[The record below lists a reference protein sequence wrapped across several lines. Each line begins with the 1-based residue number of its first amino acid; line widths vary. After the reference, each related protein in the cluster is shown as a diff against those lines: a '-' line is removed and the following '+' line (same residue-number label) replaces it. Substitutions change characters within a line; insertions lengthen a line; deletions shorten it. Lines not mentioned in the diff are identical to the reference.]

1 MSGKA
6 RQPRVKGN
14 LKPTSSSRAA
24 DLVGDDTA
32 AINAFKANPA
42 LAFSQLSRGSKAK
55 SGAATPENGSGATT
69 PNSVLDQID
78 GHLAAQLKR
87 LGKHDAKTKMRALF
101 ELKAYIDEH
110 TWETGLEGMMLAW
123 PPLFRRHVFDPDRRV
138 RASVVQVH
146 ADLVEKIG
154 RRLAAQ
160 LRLVIGP
167 WMAAY
172 FDPHRE
178 VARTARH
185 AFETVFSEAKRK
197 EVFVFCSGELL
208 EFATDNIVNQ
218 TVETMSDARF
228 TDEQEMRSK
237 YEHVVGASFG
247 VLGLVIEETESKG
260 LMERRAEFDAVL
272 ENKRTLDMIGSPSSY
287 IRRSVYRLIRAMM
300 LKCPELAAT
309 SHVALA
315 RALLKH
321 CFSDSDPNAHGD
333 MWDAVL
339 LTTKN
344 FPHVWV
350 SEGSGKKGPSPANR
364 MFEFLRVRCRLAPT
378 ISYPSVLALLANLPA
393 EALDAP
399 SFQQQFDAALWHGAT
414 ESTDGSR
421 SAHQGSRSA
430 HREGV
435 ALVTA
440 ICECSAFLWTRTLK
454 STSDSDVVAAVGKE
468 AAKQIDRLWH
478 YYLQRPESAEEMA
491 EPIVKLYCKIES
503 LAAKHDRDLLA
514 RIWAQAS
521 WFALQRLNGAAIFPI
536 IHLIARTARLDS
548 TNHADLIDHARK
560 LLVAF
565 CQLATQSPDDD
576 TARSLIQLLSQHA
589 RDVVFEEGFADKFSA
604 RLERAGSV
612 GDAVQLVLSRAQ
624 HVAQDTGSVE
634 QAAQSIDAY
643 AAALLRE
650 AHTAESKALATVT
663 ELLTTLPGSDVAQ
676 TTGWASSARLLAVST
691 ALNDLLPALRQ
702 DNKPIVPTEA
712 NAPATSLVRLY
723 KQALVLHFTGMEL
736 FGDAVIGRV
745 FEWTEHVFTLVY
757 HAQWASDMSEA
768 AVEAW
773 VRAAHEV
780 LSVWIA
786 LARGD
791 CAGAR
796 FVRFWL
802 DRSGGHG
809 RSALGL
815 LFDFSVST
823 DSDDATGPIPRKLGQ
838 QARRAW
844 SATEAQ
850 LASQHLGAQLAQTL
864 SETIVQ
870 DMDDMHTDKSAVHL
884 ARLASSICTR
894 VCPQDNVGTLHELVD
909 NWLFDESRFE
919 RLTGG
924 KQLEARA
931 ASAAGG
937 SGLWQAADDLAD
949 SHSQSF
955 HTLAH
960 WQASSNEQHSRPVFA
975 YDRSGLAQLAR
986 HTVFA
991 MEFVRLSGGVA
1002 VLASANRIQLERFV
1016 LQTTLA
1022 FVLIREALLLAS
1034 SHAEWAYDALG
1045 ACVAS
1050 VVDVEMADAR
1060 VLAQADAAATQI
1072 QDVVSDVLELTVVHE
1087 LPLTE
1092 ASELSGGVG
1101 KLGAPADPE
1110 RWLNA
1115 LVSALE
1121 GAESSSIWRRVID
1134 RALQDGG
1141 SAWVLVLGR
1150 MIEWCVWAG
1159 APDAAAVEAGLA
1171 SSLARMFQTAQTAAM
1186 TGVATVVMRAMNLR
1200 RLCARAPAMRSA
1212 LLDVVGRAAR
1222 TAESGHMRQL
1232 VAELELV
1239 AELLPAESE
1248 SLNSETPR
1256 IAKLVLALPVQL
1268 QSHSEDTSAAVV
1280 AALAVVQRLSTG
1292 TASLEAQ
1299 TAVDLVRLCARW
1311 ITAANGVSAVTMLA
1325 AAARAIEALAHVQNV
1340 PDAAGVAL
1348 RQAGQMLVT
1357 QCVLAERP
1365 VAAGVQATAVL
1376 AEMQLA
1382 DVPAFSSLYPV
1393 LASAPP
1399 RLNTALVRLVLAN
1412 SDLASYIA
1420 NDYDALARLTAASAT
1435 RLHALDVSP
1444 AQLGT
1449 RAGSDE
1455 FMRDAGVRLLTA
1467 LLLVAQFAAALDTSA
1482 YDDLTAQLA
1491 EQNVFDAAMPWMCGL
1506 LGLTPQPMAERSA
1519 FDARLWDAPCV
1530 DWTSWG
1536 AAVERCPSADHVLG
1550 VLALHV
1556 IHNLATALPTTLRTW
1571 WAGLP
1576 PAMRTTATSV
1586 ERFVAQN
1593 ISAIV
1598 ADAEMERIRGQSSGD
1613 SGVLATALAEYDSA
1627 SVRATT
1633 WQVAITYEVDDTA
1646 LELTIR
1652 LPPSYPL
1659 SPAVFDAVR
1668 RVAVPE
1674 KRWRAWVVAAQA
1686 KLARCPRIDAVCAQ
1700 VVANI
1705 GAHFTGVE
1713 DCAICYSAVGAMDN
1727 SLPNRQCKTCK
1738 NKFHR
1743 MCLFKWFSTSNQSTC
1758 PLCRNLF

>member
-42 LAFSQLSRGSKAK
+42 LAFSQFSRGSKAK

-247 VLGLVIEETESKG
+247 VLGLVIEETESNP
-260 LMERRAEFDAVL
+260 LMERQAEFDVVL

-344 FPHVWV
+344 FPRVWI
-350 SEGSGKKGPSPANR
+350 SDGSGNKGPSPASR
-364 MFEFLRVRCRLAPT
+364 MFEFLRARCRLAPT

-503 LAAKHDRDLLA
+503 LAAKYDRDLLA

-536 IHLIARTARLDS
+536 VHLIARTAQLDTVS
-548 TNHADLIDHARK
+548 HADLVGHARK

-576 TARSLIQLLSQHA
+576 AARSLIQLLSQHA

-634 QAAQSIDAY
+634 QAALSIDAY

-663 ELLTTLPGSDVAQ
+663 ELLTELPGSDVAR
-676 TTGWASSARLLAVST
+676 TTGWASLARLPAVST
-691 ALNDLLPALRQ
+691 VLDDLLPSLRK

-745 FEWTEHVFTLVY
+745 FEWTERVFTLVY
-757 HAQWASDMSEA
+757 HAQWASDMGEA

-786 LARGD
+786 LARD
-791 CAGAR
+791 ERAGAR

-823 DSDDATGPIPRKLGQ
+823 DSDDATGIIPRKLGQ

-864 SETIVQ
+864 SETVVQ

-884 ARLASSICTR
+884 ARLASSIYTR
-894 VCPQDNVGTLHELVD
+894 VCPQDNVRALRELVD
-909 NWLFDESRFE
+909 CWLFDESRFE

-924 KQLEARA
+924 KQLAARA
-931 ASAAGG
+931 ACAAGG
-937 SGLWQAADDLAD
+937 SGLWQAADDIAG
-949 SHSQSF
+949 SQSQSF

-960 WQASSNEQHSRPVFA
+960 WHLSSNNQTQDLFA

-1002 VLASANRIQLERFV
+1002 VLASASHDQLERFV
-1016 LQTTLA
+1016 LQSTLA

-1034 SHAEWAYDALG
+1034 SHAEWACDAFG
-1045 ACVAS
+1045 ASVAS

-1092 ASELSGGVG
+1092 AIELSGGAG
-1101 KLGAPADPE
+1101 KLGAPADSE
-1110 RWLNA
+1110 RWLNT
-1115 LVSALE
+1115 LISALE
-1121 GAESSSIWRRVID
+1121 GVESSSIWGRVID
-1134 RALQDGG
+1134 RVLQDGG
-1141 SAWVLVLGR
+1141 SAWILVLGR

-1171 SSLARMFQTAQTAAM
+1171 SALARMFQTAQTAAM
-1186 TGVATVVMRAMNLR
+1186 TGVATVVMRAMDLR

-1222 TAESGHMRQL
+1222 TAESGNMGQL

-1248 SLNSETPR
+1248 TLNSEAPR
-1256 IAKLVLALPVQL
+1256 IAKLVLALPSQL
-1268 QSHSEDTSAAVV
+1268 QNQSEDTGAAVV
-1280 AALAVVQRLSTG
+1280 AALAIVQRLSMG

-1299 TAVDLVRLCARW
+1299 TAVDLVRLCVRW
-1311 ITAANGVSAVTMLA
+1311 ITAANGVSAVTVLA
-1325 AAARAIEALAHVQNV
+1325 AAARAIEALAQVQNV
-1340 PDAAGVAL
+1340 VDDAGVAL

-1357 QCVLAERP
+1357 RCVLAERP
-1365 VAAGVQATAVL
+1365 VAAGVQATAAL

-1420 NDYDALARLTAASAT
+1420 DDYDALARLAAASAT

-1576 PAMRTTATSV
+1576 PAMRTTASSV
-1586 ERFVAQN
+1586 ERFVAQH

-1598 ADAEMERIRGQSSGD
+1598 ADAEMERIRAQSSGD

-1627 SVRATT
+1627 SVRAST